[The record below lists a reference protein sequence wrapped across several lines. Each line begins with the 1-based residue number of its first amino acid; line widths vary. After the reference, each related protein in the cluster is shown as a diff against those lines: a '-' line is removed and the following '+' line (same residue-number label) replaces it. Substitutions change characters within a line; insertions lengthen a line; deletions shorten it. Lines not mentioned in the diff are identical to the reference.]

1 MQRHEARFQL
11 FLEVSADIQNRMA
24 EIWALREA
32 VRTAEAALR
41 SPEPIHP
48 AVVAPPPGNELRL
61 TNRTALANAIRLV
74 EEVVAVAQRLLGVLV
89 DRHDDRLD
97 VWIAVALARGS
108 LTALQ
113 QAP

>member
-41 SPEPIHP
+41 SSESIHHPI
-48 AVVAPPPGNELRL
+48 VVVPSPGDELR
-61 TNRTALANAIRLV
+61 V
-74 EEVVAVAQRLLGVLV
+74 
-89 DRHDDRLD
+89 
-97 VWIAVALARGS
+97 
-108 LTALQ
+108 
-113 QAP
+113 

>member
-48 AVVAPPPGNELRL
+48 AVVAPPPGNELR
-61 TNRTALANAIRLV
+61 A
-74 EEVVAVAQRLLGVLV
+74 
-89 DRHDDRLD
+89 
-97 VWIAVALARGS
+97 
-108 LTALQ
+108 
-113 QAP
+113 